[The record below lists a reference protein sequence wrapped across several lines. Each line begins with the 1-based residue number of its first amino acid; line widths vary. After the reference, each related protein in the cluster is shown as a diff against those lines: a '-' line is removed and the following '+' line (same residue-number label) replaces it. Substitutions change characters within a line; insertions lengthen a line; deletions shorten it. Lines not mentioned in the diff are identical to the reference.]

1 MAICLRQ
8 LILSSDAIEILNL
21 KKELI
26 TKSTVRS
33 AEEKFQSPNSKPE
46 EDFFGDNFFWRIF
59 GKYPIDPKI
68 RGKFTPSG
76 LNPKSAS
83 AIERS
88 PNNTPTNTRV

>member
-46 EDFFGDNFFWRIF
+46 EDNFFWRIF